1 MSHRTTISVFFTAA
15 LAVLLAWTTRLPYA
29 QSSSGAR
36 NISGTVTNDATKKPE
51 AGVWVIAETRS
62 LATPF
67 RKVVVTDDEGRF
79 LVPELPDGQYEVW
92 VRGYGLRDSARVKAI
107 AGARLNLSAANASS
121 AAEAAAIYPSSYWLS
136 LYDPPKKSELPAAFA
151 SEAQW
156 ASDMKL
162 GCMRCHQLGDK
173 VFHPYTSADKWEEWF
188 RGSALEGTTADF
200 LGRAA
205 FTRTLGDW
213 AARIQA
219 GEVPPAPPRPAGIER
234 NIVVTEW
241 EWGDG
246 ETYMHDTVATDK
258 RRPTLYPYGKLW
270 GVDFGH
276 DKLFSLD
283 PTTHQVRSWPV
294 PTTNVQQRSGTPA
307 PHRIVYSNPGNPHVP
322 TMDAEGRVWMAV
334 QTRRERAEDQPAWAR
349 EVIVNVQAPGA
360 APATLPAAWSAGTH
374 HRQLVTFDQRTET
387 FTTIDTAYGTNHLQ
401 FDPSG
406 RLWTSGD
413 SVGLGMF
420 DPSKFDF
427 TQPKE
432 TAPRA
437 QKVFVSIDPATGVS
451 TAGGG
456 YGITASPDGTVWR
469 TATYIGQTGAPDTHS
484 LVGQN
489 KIIKFDPRTSKFTDY
504 PLPLPGRSA
513 IGIDASSDGRIW
525 FGTSSGHLGRFDPKT
540 ERFTYWTSPGP
551 KLKRAAPL
559 DGSADFHY
567 YIFVDRYDTLGLG
580 KDRVILTGANS
591 DALVVFDPVTER
603 FTTIRVPYPTGLYH
617 RGIDGRIDNEKAGWK
632 GRGLWVNYGGDPTRF
647 VETKVGAMVH
657 VQVRPNPLAE

>member
-1 MSHRTTISVFFTAA
+1 MSRRATTSVVLFTAA
-15 LAVLLAWTTRLPYA
+15 LAVLLARTGRLPSA
-29 QSSSGAR
+29 QSSSGAKS
-36 NISGTVTNDATKKPE
+36 IGGAVTNAATRKPE
-51 AGVWVIAETRS
+51 AGVWVVAETRS

-67 RKVVVTDDEGRF
+67 RRIVVTDDQGRF
-79 LVPELPDGQYEVW
+79 LVPDLPAGDYEVW
-92 VRGYGLRDSARVKAI
+92 ARGYGLRDAARVKA
-107 AGARLNLSAANASS
+107 APGARLDLSATSASS
-121 AAEAAAIYPSSYWLS
+121 AVEAAAIYPSSYWLS
-136 LYDPPKKSELPAAFA
+136 LYDPPRKSDLPAGFT

-156 ASDMKL
+156 VSDMKL
-162 GCMRCHQLGDK
+162 GCMRCHQMGDR
-173 VFHPYTSADKWEEWF
+173 VFHSHTSAESWEAWF
-188 RGSALEGTTADF
+188 RQRPGEGNTADY

-213 AARIQA
+213 GARITA
-219 GEVPPAPPRPAGIER
+219 GEVPPAPPRPTGVER
-234 NIVVTEW
+234 NVVVTEW

-258 RRPTLYPYGKLW
+258 RRPTINGHGRLW

-283 PTTHQVRSWPV
+283 PTTYQVKSWPV
-294 PTTNVQQRSGTPA
+294 PTTNVPNRPATP
-307 PHRIVYSNPGNPHVP
+307 PRGLVYSNPANPHVP

-334 QTRRERAEDQPAWAR
+334 QTRRERPEDQPAWAR
-349 EVIVNVQAPGA
+349 EVIVNVQAPGGPPA
-360 APATLPAAWSAGTH
+360 ALPAAWTEGTH
-374 HRQLVTFDQRTET
+374 HRQLVTFDPKTET
-387 FTTIDTAYGTNHLQ
+387 FTTIDTAFGTNHLQ
-401 FDPSG
+401 FDPMG

-413 SVGLGMF
+413 SVALGMF
-420 DPSKFDF
+420 DPSRFDF
-427 TQPKE
+427 SQPKA

-437 QKVFVSIDPATGVS
+437 QKAFVSIDPKTGASV
-451 TAGGG
+451 AGGG

-489 KIIKFDPRTSKFTDY
+489 KIIKFDPATSTFTDY

-540 ERFTYWTSPGP
+540 ERFTYWASPGP
-551 KLKRAAPL
+551 KVKRAGPA

-580 KDRVILTGANS
+580 RDKVILTGANA
-591 DALVVFDPVTER
+591 DALVVFDPGTER
-603 FTTIRVPYPTGLYH
+603 FTTIRVPYPMGLYH
-617 RGIDGRIDNEKAGWK
+617 RGIDGRIDDERAGWK

-647 VETKVGAMVH
+647 VETRVGAMVH